1 LTSYRNYTREI
12 TDNKLKDLKTR
23 YKLQIKNKGFLTPK
37 KKRRLLKLGKKERG
51 TSDADFWYRIKHQAK
66 HSLLDLQLISEV
78 GDGSQL
84 QEIFEPLTKED
95 YKDRDEGLYKR
106 TDLRFL
112 IETIFSSHKPEESN
126 REDWRF
132 KLALDILNIS
142 IGYFRNIPAF
152 QSKLHTRLFEDVLD
166 VLDEHRDSTKSGFSY

>member
-1 LTSYRNYTREI
+1 MTSYRNYTREI
-12 TDNKLKDLKTR
+12 TDNKLKDLKTH
-23 YKLQIKNKGFLTPK
+23 YKLQLKNRGFLTPK

-66 HSLLDLQLISEV
+66 HSLFDLQLISEV
-78 GDGSQL
+78 ADGSQL

-95 YKDRDEGLYKR
+95 YKDRNKGLFKR

-126 REDWRF
+126 RGDWRF
-132 KLALDILNIS
+132 KLALDMLNIS
-142 IGYFRNIPAF
+142 IGYFRNMPSF
-152 QSKLHTRLFEDVLD
+152 QSKLHNRMFEEVLD
-166 VLDEHRDSTKSGFSY
+166 VLDENRDSTESGLS